1 MNRSRLTLMRA
12 GLLAVVLTA
21 GGALVAYAALPSA
34 SDNGQARAAAG
45 GANGLQDSHPSQDT
59 GNAPSSV
66 SDQLSTNQDRLLSH
80 LQDVVDQLSSGDASS
95 HAVDALNRVI
105 DRLTNDDIGLNRAMD
120 ATSGNTGKPDL
131 PAVVSNHPS
140 QP

>member
-1 MNRSRLTLMRA
+1 MNRSRLTLIRA
-12 GLLAVVLTA
+12 GMLAVVLTA

-34 SDNGQARAAAG
+34 SDNGQARAAFG
-45 GANGLQDSHPSQDT
+45 GANGQQDSHLPQNT
-59 GNAPSSV
+59 GNVPSSV
-66 SDQLSTNQDRLLSH
+66 FDQLSTNQDRLLAH
-80 LQDVVDQLSSGDASS
+80 LQDVVDQLSNGNASS
-95 HAVDALNRVI
+95 HAVDALNNVI

-131 PAVVSNHPS
+131 PAVVSSHPS

>member
-1 MNRSRLTLMRA
+1 MQRSRLSLIRA
-12 GLLAVVLTA
+12 ALLAVVLTA
-21 GGALVAYAALPSA
+21 AGALVAYAALPSA

-45 GANGLQDSHPSQDT
+45 GANGLQDSHPSQNN
-59 GNAPSSV
+59 GGQPSSV
-66 SDQLSTNQDRLLSH
+66 SDQLSANQERLLSH
-80 LQDVVDQLSSGDASS
+80 LQDVVDQLSNGNASS
-95 HAVDALNRVI
+95 DAIDALNKVI
-105 DRLTNDDIGLNRAMD
+105 DRLTNEDIGLNRAMD

>member
-1 MNRSRLTLMRA
+1 MNRSRFSLIRA
-12 GLLAVVLTA
+12 SLLAVVLTA

-45 GANGLQDSHPSQDT
+45 AANGHQDSHLPQNT
-59 GNAPSSV
+59 GDQPSSV
-66 SDQLSTNQDRLLSH
+66 SDTLSANQARLLSH
-80 LQDVVDQLSSGDASS
+80 LNDVVSRLTNGNASS
-95 HAVDALNRVI
+95 HAVDALNNVI

-120 ATSGNTGKPDL
+120 ATSGNTGKPATL
-131 PAVVSNHPS
+131 PPVTNHPG

>member
-1 MNRSRLTLMRA
+1 MNRSRLTLIRA
-12 GLLAVVLTA
+12 GMLAVVLTA

-34 SDNGQARAAAG
+34 SDNGQARAAFG
-45 GANGLQDSHPSQDT
+45 GANGQQDSHLPQNT
-59 GNAPSSV
+59 GNEPSSV
-66 SDQLSTNQDRLLSH
+66 ADQLSTNQDRLLSH
-80 LQDVVDQLSSGDASS
+80 LQDVVDQLSNGNASS
-95 HAVDALNRVI
+95 HAVDALNKVI